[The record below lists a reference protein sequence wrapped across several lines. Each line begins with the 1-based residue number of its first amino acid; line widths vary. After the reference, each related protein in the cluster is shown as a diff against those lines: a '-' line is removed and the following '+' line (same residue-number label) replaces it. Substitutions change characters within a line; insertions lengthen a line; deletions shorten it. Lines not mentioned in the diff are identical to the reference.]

1 MHLSS
6 VSNSTTN
13 IAEAAMECL
22 RCSPHKA
29 FTGVSCDCEQ
39 GVLLLRG
46 RVSSFYHKQVAQEA
60 VARVNGVTQVVNT
73 IEVD

>member
-1 MHLSS
+1 MQLSP
-6 VSNSTTN
+6 VRNSTTN

-22 RCSPHKA
+22 RCSLYKVFA
-29 FTGVSCDCEQ
+29 GVSCDCEQ

-60 VARVNGVTQVVNT
+60 VARVNGVTQVVND